1 MKFLQQPNFWLL
13 FALILVSVLAIWQ
26 QVADTRKLQ
35 PPVFNNPITAS
46 GTKLPQDVTIFGAD
60 PVRGEK
66 SAPVTIVQFSDYSCP
81 YCAEVT
87 GLLKTAV
94 ENNKGKIKLVW
105 KDFPLPDHAES
116 LPAAEAA
123 QCAGSQGKFWEYNDK
138 LFAAQNNL
146 GIELYNNLAI
156 ELGLDTIEFKNCL
169 TEYKSRPLIQKN
181 FNEGQAVGLDGTPFL
196 IVGGRT
202 NTGVITVEELKQL
215 ISK

>member
-1 MKFLQQPNFWLL
+1 MSFYRAPQFWLL

-26 QVADTRKLQ
+26 QISDTHLLR
-35 PPVFNNPITAS
+35 PPVFDNPITES
-46 GTKLPQDVTIFGAD
+46 GTKLPQDVIIFGAD

-66 SAPVTIVQFSDYSCP
+66 SAEVTIVEFSDFSCP
-81 YCAEVT
+81 YCAEVS

-123 QCAGSQGKFWEYNDK
+123 QCAGAQGKFWEYHDK
-138 LFAAQNNL
+138 LFAAQNSL
-146 GIELYNNLAI
+146 GEVLYNNLAV
-156 ELGLDTIEFKNCL
+156 ELGLDTVEFKSCL
-169 TEYKSRPLIQKN
+169 TEYKSRALIQKN

-196 IVGGRT
+196 IVGAKT
-202 NTGVITVEELKQL
+202 HTGVITVEELRQL